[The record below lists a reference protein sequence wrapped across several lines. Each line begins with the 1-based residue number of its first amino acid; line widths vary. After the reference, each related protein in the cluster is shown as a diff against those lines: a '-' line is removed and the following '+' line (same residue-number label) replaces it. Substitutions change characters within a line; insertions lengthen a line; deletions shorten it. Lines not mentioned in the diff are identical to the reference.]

1 MPPSHAAQFGI
12 CGRCLSAEVAGREV
26 EIAASN
32 WISTDSQPRLPT
44 TRRRTFFT
52 VVRTSSWLVMDL
64 LERDLTRTLKE
75 ENRTGN
81 QNTAPAEPDLNFW
94 SKPRVENTRKL
105 VFDLGRDAA
114 RLARKFVRSSFSLR
128 PLPSGGE
135 PGLVR
140 EPTRLNEPSNAMERS
155 QD

>member
-1 MPPSHAAQFGI
+1 
-12 CGRCLSAEVAGREV
+12 
-26 EIAASN
+26 
-32 WISTDSQPRLPT
+32 
-44 TRRRTFFT
+44 
-52 VVRTSSWLVMDL
+52 MDL

-114 RLARKFVRSSFSLR
+114 RLARKF
-128 PLPSGGE
+128 GQK
-135 PGLVR
+135 LVLAEAAAVWWGAR
-140 EPTRLNEPSNAMERS
+140 ARA
-155 QD
+155 